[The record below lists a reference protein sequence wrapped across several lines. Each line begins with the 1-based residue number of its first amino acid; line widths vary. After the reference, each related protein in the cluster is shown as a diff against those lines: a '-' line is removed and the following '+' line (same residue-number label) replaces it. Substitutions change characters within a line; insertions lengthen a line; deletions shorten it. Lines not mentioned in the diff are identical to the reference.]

1 MARANAVILLSGGV
15 DSATAAAIAKQQGF
29 DLHALSFRYGQRHER
44 ELASAQQVAAF
55 LQAKTHQILSFD
67 LRAIGGSALTDDIA
81 VPKGR
86 SEAEMGKG
94 IPVTYVPARNTIFL
108 SFALALAERIEA
120 QDIFF
125 GANQLDYSGYPDCR
139 EEYIQAFERMAN
151 LATKAGVEG
160 KSRLTIHTPLLK
172 LSKAAII
179 KTGLAL
185 GLDYALTWSCYD
197 PRSDDRACGRCDSC
211 QLRLKGFAE
220 AGRLIGPDIL
230 RRSVAN
236 AVMLP
241 NPFTPKFLTQLE
253 TLRLRTRKEVLGSQ
267 TGSYASPRRGTSLE
281 FADYRRYAPGDD
293 LRYLD
298 WGIYARTD
306 RLYVKV
312 FREEV
317 DLFAYVFIDASASMG
332 FPSLASQIFARV
344 SRRPGAVLR
353 HPGQPRSRQ
362 AALVA
367 GWRRARSVA
376 VFSRPAPHDGLCQFR
391 HLGNSRRRP
400 RFRAGV
406 GRLSQKNAAARQSDL
421 DLGFLDARRGIS
433 ERAQSAAGF

>member
-139 EEYIQAFERMAN
+139 DEYIQAFERMAN

-160 KSRLTIHTPLLK
+160 KSRLTIHTPLLEM
-172 LSKAAII
+172 SKAAII

-220 AGRLIGPDIL
+220 AGVIDPI
-230 RRSVAN
+230 
-236 AVMLP
+236 P
-241 NPFTPKFLTQLE
+241 
-253 TLRLRTRKEVLGSQ
+253 
-267 TGSYASPRRGTSLE
+267 YA
-281 FADYRRYAPGDD
+281 
-293 LRYLD
+293 
-298 WGIYARTD
+298 D
-306 RLYVKV
+306 R
-312 FREEV
+312 
-317 DLFAYVFIDASASMG
+317 
-332 FPSLASQIFARV
+332 
-344 SRRPGAVLR
+344 
-353 HPGQPRSRQ
+353 
-362 AALVA
+362 
-367 GWRRARSVA
+367 
-376 VFSRPAPHDGLCQFR
+376 
-391 HLGNSRRRP
+391 
-400 RFRAGV
+400 
-406 GRLSQKNAAARQSDL
+406 
-421 DLGFLDARRGIS
+421 
-433 ERAQSAAGF
+433 